1 MDMPPAHFNG
11 ESQEPLRSTE
21 FGAVG
26 SFGRM
31 GRLCRKELREILRDR
46 RTIVTLVLM
55 PLLVYPLLSIVFQ
68 RFLVDS
74 IGPPAPQHFVIGL
87 DHQAARPLIE
97 AYLELGERL
106 LAEEAAE
113 AGIESSEEQAG
124 LAVASPEIRWMTGL
138 RIAEG
143 VESARLDLGLRVD
156 PATLPE
162 PANWDQQT
170 LRCELVYRKN
180 SPLSQSARDF
190 VSERFQA
197 VNQQFLREQIA
208 SLGGRPRLLAE
219 TRNRPLE
226 TAGVAVSL
234 TALVPLILILMTITG
249 AVYPAIDLTAGERER
264 GTLETL
270 MAAPVPRLGLL
281 AAKYVAVLT
290 VALLTA
296 GANLVAMTVTL
307 MASGLSELV
316 FGEVGLSFQ
325 VVLQILALLVLFA
338 AFFSAILLA
347 LTSCA
352 RSFKEAQAYLI
363 PLMLLSLAPGMLS
376 LLPGL
381 ELSGFLAVVPLVN
394 MVLLARDVLE
404 GLVVPSTAVL
414 AVFSTSLYAV
424 GAVAVAAR
432 IFGTDALL
440 YGSEGGWGDLF
451 SRPAVSRPAASLTSA
466 LFCTAVLFPASV
478 LLAGGLRQTP
488 FAMTGRL
495 LASAV
500 ATAVLFAAI
509 PLVAA
514 ILQRVRFREGFR
526 LRPAHPA
533 AWIAGLL
540 LGLASW
546 PLAHEVFLLNRW
558 FGLTD
563 LTAQAELV
571 ADLLDQ
577 WRAISP
583 LWIVFSLAVVPGIC
597 EELFFRGYLF
607 AALSRVAS
615 AGRAVWVS
623 ALLFGLFHVVAGSLA
638 TPERFL
644 PSLFLGLILGGLAW
658 RSGSVLPGIVMHS
671 VHNALLLLI
680 AYYRQTLVERGWG
693 GEQQVHLPF
702 GWLVLA
708 FGGIALA
715 AGLLWWAGATGRT
728 RDSVS

>member
-1 MDMPPAHFNG
+1 MDMPPAHFTD
-11 ESQEPLRSTE
+11 ESQETRCSTDL
-21 FGAVG
+21 GAVR

-31 GRLCRKELREILRDR
+31 VRLCRKELREILRDR

-74 IGPPAPQHFVIGL
+74 IGTQAPQHFVIGL
-87 DHQAARPLIE
+87 DHQAALPLVE
-97 AYLELGERL
+97 AYLELGGRL

-113 AGIESSEEQAG
+113 AGIEPSEEQAG
-124 LAVASPEIRWMTGL
+124 LVVASPEIRWMTGL

-143 VESARLDLGLRVD
+143 VESGRLDLGLRVD
-156 PATLPE
+156 PATLE

-180 SPLSQSARDF
+180 SPLSQAARDF
-190 VSERFQA
+190 VSERFRA
-197 VNQQFLREQIA
+197 VNKQFLREQIA

-307 MASGLSELV
+307 MTSGLSELV
-316 FGEVGLSFQ
+316 FGEVGLSFR

-488 FAMTGRL
+488 FTMTGRL
-495 LASAV
+495 LAGAV
-500 ATAVLFAAI
+500 ATAVLFAGI
-509 PLVAA
+509 PWVAA

-533 AWIAGLL
+533 AWTAGVL

-571 ADLLDQ
+571 AELLDQ

-658 RSGSVLPGIVMHS
+658 RSGSVLPGIVMHV

-680 AYYRQTLVERGWG
+680 AYYRQTLIERGWG
-693 GEQQVHLPF
+693 VHQQVHLPF
-702 GWLVLA
+702 AWLVLA

-715 AGLLWWAGATGRT
+715 AGLLWWAGAMRRT
-728 RDSVS
+728 HDSVS

>member
-1 MDMPPAHFNG
+1 MDLPNPPPVTDVSG
-11 ESQEPLRSTE
+11 SPGSPGRGVGRSL
-21 FGAVG
+21 
-26 SFGRM
+26 GRM
-31 GRLCRKELREILRDR
+31 SRLCRKELREILRDR

-68 RFLVDS
+68 RFLVDTLATQA
-74 IGPPAPQHFVIGL
+74 PPHFVIGL
-87 DHQAARPLIE
+87 NNQAALPLVE
-97 AYLELGERL
+97 AYLELGDRL
-106 LAEEAAE
+106 LAEEAAASEVE
-113 AGIESSEEQAG
+113 AAEDRLS
-124 LAVASPEIRWMTGL
+124 LASASPEIRWMTGINL
-138 RIAEG
+138 AEG
-143 VESARLDLGLRVD
+143 VESARLDMGIRVD
-156 PATLPE
+156 PQSLRDSE
-162 PANWDQQT
+162 DWGQET
-170 LRCELVYRKN
+170 LRCELVYRQN
-180 SPLSQSARDF
+180 SALSQSARDF
-190 VSERFQA
+190 VRERFRA
-197 VNQQFLREQIA
+197 VNDQFLREQIE
-208 SLGGRPRLLAE
+208 SLGGQAMLAAE
-219 TRNRPLE
+219 TRNRPLD
-226 TAGVAVSL
+226 TGGPAVSL

-316 FGEVGLSFQ
+316 FGEAGLSFQ
-325 VVLQILALLVLFA
+325 VVWQILALLVLFA

-363 PLMLLSLAPGMLS
+363 PVMLLSLAPGMLS
-376 LLPGL
+376 LMPGL

-394 MVLLARDVLE
+394 IVLLARDVLE
-404 GLVVPSTAVL
+404 GLVFPPAAVF

-424 GAVAVAAR
+424 GAVALAAR

-451 SRPAVSRPAASLTSA
+451 SRPAASRPAATLTTA

-478 LLAGGLRQTP
+478 LLAGGLRQAP

-495 LASAV
+495 LGGAV
-500 ATAVLFAAI
+500 ATAVLFTGV

-514 ILQRVRFREGFR
+514 ILQRVRFRDGFR
-526 LRPAHPA
+526 LRRPHPL
-533 AWIAGLL
+533 AWVAGLL

-607 AALSRVAS
+607 ATLSRVAS
-615 AGRAVWVS
+615 AGRAIWVS
-623 ALLFGLFHVVAGSLA
+623 ALLFGGFHVVAGSLA

-644 PSLFLGLILGGLAW
+644 PSLFLGLVLGWLAW
-658 RSGSVLPGIVMHS
+658 RSRSVLPCIVMHV
-671 VHNALLLLI
+671 VHNGLLLLI
-680 AYYRQTLVERGWG
+680 AYYREALVARGWG
-693 GEQQVHLPF
+693 VERQVHLPA

-708 FGGIALA
+708 FGGMVLA
-715 AGLLWWAGATGRT
+715 AGLLWWAGRPRETY
-728 RDSVS
+728 DSAR